1 MKKQLTRFLLMLVLV
16 ASAFVEAHAQ
26 KTMDVAK
33 FTRLDNDLMARV
45 TKPVRDNDEGKLC
58 ALIRVVTN
66 LQELNVRAD
75 ALGIVKEERHNGE
88 VWLYIPYGAKSISFT
103 HEGYYP
109 LVYQYPLSIDEATV
123 YELRLGSYETAVD
136 GGNQNLNTQM
146 FVLSHN
152 PDNATVMIDDIEVP
166 TEFGVFAAMMSRG
179 VHKYKVTA
187 EQYEEAEGT
196 FELADQPVRET
207 VKLHPLF
214 GTFRLLTQPVSG
226 FNVFI
231 NGEKAGVS
239 PFKSGR
245 LEPGSYKVRVEKEK
259 YYPKD
264 TIVRLREGDDL
275 LLTTTATSFS
285 DSLFYN
291 RILGG
296 RNISFGINVGYVMP
310 FVSSSSGGGF
320 TGSAINYS
328 LGDSRENVNYTA
340 QSGFTVG
347 LFADIRL
354 YKNLYLTPAV
364 NFSYYKYKNTFTEP
378 FGERVIRADRT
389 AVYYATSYQNNYEE
403 RYTHTML
410 EIPILFSYRFVLTKT
425 GSIHLNAG
433 PYISIGL
440 SSKMKFS
447 GSSEFSGKIYGKNFD
462 NTINNSEEIGTFW
475 SSELASGEFD
485 MFRKKQTITRKVESD
500 SSLDYGYDMDEYFE
514 KSPFKRFNYGL
525 KFGVAYELRGFQL
538 GINYSLQLSNMANS
552 DFWESTR
559 IPLLIQTGENLMNG
573 YKHRMHAIEI
583 KFSYVLRY

>member
-66 LQELNVRAD
+66 LQDLNVRAD

-88 VWLYIPYGAKSISFT
+88 VWLYIPYGAKSVSFT

-136 GGNQNLNTQM
+136 GSNQNLNTQM

-310 FVSSSSGGGF
+310 FVSSSAGGGF

-328 LGDSRENVNYTA
+328 LGDSRENVNYTS

-354 YKNLYLTPAV
+354 YKNLYLTAGV
-364 NFSYYKYKNTFTEP
+364 NYTHIKYTNKFNQPIYDMVTYSDENYIYI
-378 FGERVIRADRT
+378 GDM
-389 AVYYATSYQNNYEE
+389 YNNYEE
-403 RYTHTML
+403 KYTTNII
-410 EIPILFSYRFVLTKT
+410 EVPILASYRFVLTKY
-425 GSIHLNAG
+425 SSLHVNLG
-433 PYISIGL
+433 PYFAFGL
-440 SSKMKFS
+440 SSKMKLT
-447 GSSEFSGKIYGKNFD
+447 GSSESEGDIYARWGLVTSPNPVSTYSND
-462 NTINNSEEIGTFW
+462 NSHLEST
-475 SSELASGEFD
+475 FD
-485 MFRKKQTITRKVESD
+485 MYSKDFIFSRTLEGGITQGFDQKYSRNA
-500 SSLDYGYDMDEYFE
+500 
-514 KSPFKRFNYGL
+514 SPYKRFNYGL
-525 KFGVAYELRGFQL
+525 KAGVTYELRGFQI
-538 GINYSLQLSNMANS
+538 GVSYSLQLSNMANS
-552 DFWESTR
+552 GFWEGYR
-559 IPLLIQTGENLMNG
+559 IPIINGQIGENSMSG
-573 YKHRMHAIEI
+573 YKHRVHSLEF
-583 KFSYVLRY
+583 KVGYVLRY